1 VFPQNGE
8 EPFGIDGLCEVVVHA
23 GLVGAA
29 DILLKGVARH
39 CDHRHSRGVRPVK
52 RAELAKGDHK
62 ALIKA
67 TLPGGAYSAEPCM
80 MRCAMCKKLCI
91 DEKYM

>member
-1 VFPQNGE
+1 MTQALRL
-8 EPFGIDGLCEVVVHA
+8 DAAEVA
-23 GLVGAA
+23 
-29 DILLKGVARH
+29 K
-39 CDHRHSRGVRPVK
+39 
-52 RAELAKGDHK
+52 LAKGDHK

-80 MRCAMCKKLCI
+80 MRCAMCKKPCI